1 MWAFNQAITWLFK
14 IIFFP
19 WEKLHPWWGMIYIS
33 LLTGLFMLWVFR
45 LTSNQAGI
53 KEVKQQIKAHL
64 LEIRLFKDNMALTL
78 KAQGRILL
86 CNLKYISYSFKP
98 MLVMI
103 LPLLLILIQLNF
115 RFAYQPLA
123 PGERTIVKVKVKP
136 GFDLLQMPIS
146 LTSSPGIMVETPPLR
161 IEEGGEIDWRIRA
174 VQEGHH
180 LLKIKINNDQ
190 EVEKEIFVAARGA
203 RKLSTLSPLRP
214 PSNFIPSLLYPL
226 EKPIPS
232 DLPLQDIEVI
242 YPSGNF
248 HFLGLSLHWLIVY
261 FLLAIA
267 FGFGLKRIVGV
278 EI

>member
-1 MWAFNQAITWLFK
+1 M
-14 IIFFP
+14 
-19 WEKLHPWWGMIYIS
+19 
-33 LLTGLFMLWVFR
+33 
-45 LTSNQAGI
+45 
-53 KEVKQQIKAHL
+53 
-64 LEIRLFKDNMALTL
+64 
-78 KAQGRILL
+78 
-86 CNLKYISYSFKP
+86 
-98 MLVMI
+98 
-103 LPLLLILIQLNF
+103 
-115 RFAYQPLA
+115 
-123 PGERTIVKVKVKP
+123 
-136 GFDLLQMPIS
+136 
-146 LTSSPGIMVETPPLR
+146 
-161 IEEGGEIDWRIRA
+161 
-174 VQEGHH
+174 
-180 LLKIKINNDQ
+180 KIKINNDQ

-214 PSNFIPSLLYPL
+214 SSKFIPSLLYPL